1 MQLSYMATQH
11 TVERHVTI
19 TAWSGRQ
26 EECARSSDARL
37 FHFKKAD
44 SQLHTLCVYY
54 EPWSGTWKRYSK
66 IWGNLLALTAHAPVW
81 KFFWILHFITMTC
94 RWVVIFSISTSST
107 WFFFCHTRA
116 CKCGSVGDSRLIRLS
131 QLDIFGCLGGTLESW
146 RQVRRAET
154 EMEELSSPNRRQ

>member
-1 MQLSYMATQH
+1 MTCNNFWTALRMQLSYMATQH

-66 IWGNLLALTAHAPVW
+66 IWGNLLALTARTHRFGSFFEFCISLQWRVDELSYLVYQLVPHGSSSATHAPVNAAALATPVW
-81 KFFWILHFITMTC
+81 SDSHSW
-94 RWVVIFSISTSST
+94 IFS
-107 WFFFCHTRA
+107 A
-116 CKCGSVGDSRLIRLS
+116 V
-131 QLDIFGCLGGTLESW
+131 
-146 RQVRRAET
+146 
-154 EMEELSSPNRRQ
+154 